1 MFKKNIKNIFV
12 GVAVLVT
19 STAMATGVSQTV
31 NFISPQ
37 KIYLTGKEVWGLK
50 LANEWKNNPAKPIRS
65 SDGSV
70 KYLYGAT
77 LPTLVCTPL
86 EVCTI
91 QLQAGET
98 INSLH
103 AGDTA
108 RWKISPS
115 ISGTGTAETTYIVVK
130 PTDAGLTT
138 NLFITT
144 DRRTYMIKLA
154 STQNSSIPV
163 LSFVYPDDTDQDWA
177 AYKTATDRRRTMLPT
192 GQNLAALDFNFRIT
206 ISDPKIKWYPRRVY
220 TDGLKTYIELPGNGV
235 SGTAPALIAL
245 GDDGGFFK
253 KPSEKLIN
261 YRIIGNR
268 YVVDTV
274 ISKVALISGVGSS
287 QQRVTIIRGL

>member
-1 MFKKNIKNIFV
+1 MFKKIIFLSLV
-12 GVAVLVT
+12 VLKM
-19 STAMATGVSQTV
+19 SAAMATDVSPNV
-31 NFISPQ
+31 KFVSPQ
-37 KIYLTGKEVWGLK
+37 KIPLTDKEAWGIK
-50 LANEWKNNPAKPIRS
+50 LANQWKNNPKRPIYS
-65 SDGSV
+65 GDGSV

-86 EVCTI
+86 EICTI
-91 QLQAGET
+91 QLQVGET
-98 INSLH
+98 VNSLH
-103 AGDTA
+103 AGDTV

-115 ISGTGTAETTYIVVK
+115 VSGTGAEETTYIVVK

-154 STQNSSIPV
+154 STQSSSIPI
-163 LSFVYPDDTDQDWA
+163 LSFIYPDDTDQDWA
-177 AYKTATDRRRTMLPT
+177 AYKAATDRSRTTLPT

-220 TDGLKTYIELPGNGV
+220 TDGFKTYIELPGDGIR
-235 SGTAPALIAL
+235 GTAPALIAI
-245 GDDGGFFK
+245 GDDGGFLK
-253 KPSEKLIN
+253 KPSERLIN
-261 YRIIGNR
+261 YRMIGNR

-287 QQRVTIIRGL
+287 QQRVTIIRGN

>member
-1 MFKKNIKNIFV
+1 MFKKIIFV
-12 GVAVLVT
+12 GAAVFMT
-19 STAMATGVSQTV
+19 STATATDISHNV

-37 KIYLTGKEVWGLK
+37 KIFLTGKEELGIK
-50 LANEWKNNPAKPIRS
+50 LANQWKNNPTKPMRS

-115 ISGTGTAETTYIVVK
+115 ISGIGAAETTYIVVK

-154 STQNSSIPV
+154 STQSSSIPV

-177 AYKTATDRRRTMLPT
+177 AYKAATDRRRTTLPT
-192 GQNLAALDFNFRIT
+192 GQNLAALDFNFRIM

-220 TDGLKTYIELPGNGV
+220 TDGFKTYIELSGDGV
-235 SGTAPALIAL
+235 RGTAPALIAI

-261 YRIIGNR
+261 YRVIGNR

-274 ISKVALISGVGSS
+274 ISKVALISGVGAS
-287 QQRVTIIRGL
+287 QQRVTIMRGL

>member
-1 MFKKNIKNIFV
+1 MFKKCIIITIIAF
-12 GVAVLVT
+12 VT
-19 STAMATGVSQTV
+19 STAMASDLSS
-31 NFISPQ
+31 NISIISPQ
-37 KIYLTGKEVWGLK
+37 KIPLGLK
-50 LANEWKNNPAKPIRS
+50 LANQWKNNPTKPIRS

-86 EVCTI
+86 EICTI
-91 QLQAGET
+91 QLQVGET

-115 ISGTGTAETTYIVVK
+115 ISGTGATETTYVVVK

-144 DRRTYMIKLA
+144 DKRTYMIKLA

-163 LSFVYPDDTDQDWA
+163 LSFAYPDDTDQDWA
-177 AYKTATDRRRTMLPT
+177 AYKAATDKHRTTLPT
-192 GQNLAALDFNFRIT
+192 GQNMAALDFNFRIT
-206 ISDPKIKWYPRRVY
+206 ISDPKIKWYPKRVY
-220 TDGLKTYIELPGNGV
+220 TDGFKTYIELPGDGIR
-235 SGTAPALIAL
+235 GEAPALIAI
-245 GDDGGFFK
+245 GDDGRLFR

-274 ISKVALISGVGSS
+274 ITKVALISGVGNQ
-287 QQRVTIIRGL
+287 QQRVTITKGV

>member
-1 MFKKNIKNIFV
+1 MLKKIIFV
-12 GVAVLVT
+12 SATVFMT
-19 STAMATGVSQTV
+19 STAMATDVSHNV

-37 KIYLTGKEVWGLK
+37 KIFLTGKEAWGIK
-50 LANEWKNNPAKPIRS
+50 LANQWKNNPTKPIRS

-70 KYLYGAT
+70 KYLYGVT

-115 ISGTGTAETTYIVVK
+115 ISGIGAAETTYIVVK

-154 STQNSSIPV
+154 STQSSSIPI

-177 AYKTATDRRRTMLPT
+177 AYKSAIDRRRTTLST

-220 TDGLKTYIELPGNGV
+220 TDGFKTYIELPGDGV
-235 SGTAPALIAL
+235 SGTAPALIAI
-245 GDDGGFFK
+245 GNDGGFLK

-287 QQRVTIIRGL
+287 QQRVTIMRGF